1 MARPML
7 RCLPEPM
14 SDLPTPQRT
23 EPSFRIIVWLAIL
36 VLAAGL
42 IGGGWYGHSRIAED
56 SGPVPGS
63 TTVSTL

>member
-1 MARPML
+1 ML

-14 SDLPTPQRT
+14 SDLPTSQRT
-23 EPSFRIIVWLAIL
+23 EPSFRIIFWLAIL

-56 SGPVPGS
+56 AGPVPGS